1 MLSVSRDANSVE
13 IRGSVDDML
22 VYGEKELGASTTGML
37 VRGLPNVSFGRR
49 LPALLHAARSFDI
62 EFVRSV
68 NMSSSLI
75 YDEKNTLLL

>member
-1 MLSVSRDANSVE
+1 M
-13 IRGSVDDML
+13 
-22 VYGEKELGASTTGML
+22 GAGTTGIL
-37 VRGLPNVSFGRR
+37 VRRLLDVNPGGR

-68 NMSSSLI
+68 NISSSLA